1 MTDYAALIKQTVTM
15 EQVLKSYGLSD
26 QKSYNKRIPCPIH
39 HGKDRNF
46 SYHHKHF
53 KCFVCGASGDI
64 FDFVMQYR
72 GLTFVDAMREINDI
86 FGLGFPI
93 GENEPSEA
101 DREARRKAEQLRRER
116 IARQNE
122 LKRLLTAYDAAMDYY
137 AALDIIAQEDA
148 PDGPYDEITP
158 QYAYAVSHID
168 EAWDRVQ
175 DAAERLRE
183 FDKKGE

>member
-1 MTDYAALIKQTVTM
+1 MVDYAELIKQTVTM
-15 EQVLKSYGLSD
+15 EQILAAYGFSTRGR
-26 QKSYNKRIPCPIH
+26 KRIACPIH
-39 HGKDRNF
+39 RGEHANF
-46 SYHHKHF
+46 SYTHNAY
-53 KCFVCGASGDI
+53 KCWSCQSSGSVI
-64 FDFVMQYR
+64 DFVMQYR
-72 GLTFVDAMREINDI
+72 NLPFVEAMQEINNL

-101 DREARRKAEQLRRER
+101 DREAQRKAEQLRRER

-148 PDGPYDEITP
+148 PDGPYDDITP